1 MVLYLSESSE
11 RHKYLSEFCWKANW
25 SILKSQLCMIFKG
38 DFLEYILKFN
48 LDLCSQVL
56 DFMKNELKLHRV
68 RQIMQILMSLQL
80 SLEKADPDL
89 INGFGLLFKMFI
101 KVNLFHFFVVVIVIW
116 RASFFS
122 KKSFSKVNHVLF
134 SFQREFTLT
143 CSSIILFRF
152 ESTKWSYIADHY
164 ECPKGWVRFQ
174 DSCFFFSK
182 TRATWASSSVST
194 VNVFKVA
201 RTKFSANLTD

>member
-1 MVLYLSESSE
+1 MVLYLSDSSE

-80 SLEKADPDL
+80 SLEKANPDL

-116 RASFFS
+116 RASFFPKRRFLKFIMYYS
-122 KKSFSKVNHVLF
+122 LF
-134 SFQREFTLT
+134 KE
-143 CSSIILFRF
+143 
-152 ESTKWSYIADHY
+152 
-164 ECPKGWVRFQ
+164 
-174 DSCFFFSK
+174 
-182 TRATWASSSVST
+182 
-194 VNVFKVA
+194 
-201 RTKFSANLTD
+201 NLL